1 MMTEV
6 MRTAMKRTTA
16 LITFFASFARVIGP
30 GRLHRSV
37 GRLQGLVSPDQP
49 LILCIVRSGPMMVR
63 DSAVTKRSCTNRSLR
78 CIMRPRWRTFS
89 LDLERAKRLK
99 GILQAFFRL
108 FYGEMNGWL
117 KPDTIYI
124 ARSVSGSVWHVILRG
139 IMSPRWRSFERTE

>member
-37 GRLQGLVSPDQP
+37 GRLQGLVSPDQS

-108 FYGEMNGWL
+108 FLWRNEWMAQ
-117 KPDTIYI
+117 
-124 ARSVSGSVWHVILRG
+124 ARHHLHSEVCLWKCLACNSSWHHEPSMALV
-139 IMSPRWRSFERTE
+139 